1 MSHLIR
7 PYAVGDKQDCLDIC
21 DSSVPD
27 FFDASER
34 SLLSE
39 FLDNP
44 IGSYVV
50 IEKDRAVIGSGGYR
64 KEDRGQARFTW
75 GMVHRDHHGEG
86 LGRLM
91 AEHRI
96 REIER
101 SGTFTEAEIF
111 TTPRVAP
118 FFEKFG
124 FKKIGFIK
132 DGFAPG
138 MDQVQMIKK
147 LRS

>member
-7 PYAVGDKQDCLDIC
+7 SYHIGDKQDCLDIF

-34 SLLSE
+34 VLLSE

-44 IGSYVV
+44 VGPYFV
-50 IEKDRAVIGSGGYR
+50 IEKDGTAIGSGGYR

-86 LGRLM
+86 LGRMM

-96 REIER
+96 GEIEK
-101 SGTFTEAEIF
+101 SGDFVELELF
-111 TTPRVAP
+111 TTPKVAP

-124 FKKIGFIK
+124 FSVQKTIP

-138 MDQVQMIKK
+138 MDQVQMIKR
-147 LRS
+147 L